1 MKGTSPKK
9 RTNRAMRRALAG
21 FFVQFVLVACII
33 TVAVFAAEAVDARF
47 GENVAA
53 KSAVMLVVVVF
64 LALLTTVV
72 EHLRRKIAARPVE
85 RICAAAKQ
93 LAAGDFSVQLEPV
106 HAYGAYDALDEA
118 MEALNAVAAELR
130 QADESRSGFISNV
143 SHELKT
149 PLAVIQSYALA
160 LSGAKDEATRAA
172 YCETIVGAA
181 KRLTAL
187 VQNVLRLNR
196 LEHHG
201 IRAEFA
207 SLRLDELLARC
218 ILAFE
223 EQIEHKGLELSCE
236 LAEVTVRSDE
246 SCLEIVWNNLLSN
259 AVKFTSEGTISVTL
273 RREGDNAV
281 VTVSDT
287 GCGMS
292 AETGKHIFEKFYQ
305 GDTSH
310 AAEGN
315 GLGLALVRQVIDLLG
330 GEIAVESAPQ
340 KGSTFRVTL
349 YGACV

>member
-1 MKGTSPKK
+1 MAKILL
-9 RTNRAMRRALAG
+9 AEDDAALNHLVCTLLEGAG
-21 FFVQFVLVACII
+21 HEVVAC
-33 TVAVFAAEAVDARF
+33 
-47 GENVAA
+47 
-53 KSAVMLVVVVF
+53 
-64 LALLTTVV
+64 
-72 EHLRRKIAARPVE
+72 
-85 RICAAAKQ
+85 
-93 LAAGDFSVQLEPV
+93 
-106 HAYGAYDALDEA
+106 
-118 MEALNAVAAELR
+118 
-130 QADESRSGFISNV
+130 
-143 SHELKT
+143 
-149 PLAVIQSYALA
+149 
-160 LSGAKDEATRAA
+160 KDG
-172 YCETIVGAA
+172 GAA
-181 KRLTAL
+181 LEEFHRQSFDLLITDIMMPVLDGYRLTAL

-201 IRAEFA
+201 IRAEFT

-223 EQIEHKGLELSCE
+223 EQMEQKGLELSCE

-292 AETGKHIFEKFYQ
+292 AETGRHIFEKFYQ